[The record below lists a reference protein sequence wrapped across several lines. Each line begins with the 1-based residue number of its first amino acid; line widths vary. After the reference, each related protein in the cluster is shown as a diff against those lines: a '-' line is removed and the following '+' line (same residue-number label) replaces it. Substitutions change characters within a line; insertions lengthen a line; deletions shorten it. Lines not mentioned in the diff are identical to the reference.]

1 MLRQKGR
8 DQLHWQAHDVGERAP
23 HLGDEL
29 PADSLDRVTT
39 GLVEGLTGGHISL
52 GLRNVYRSK
61 HHAGADH
68 TVGQGL
74 ATTGHQAISGEDR
87 MLPTGESQQHLHCP
101 LGAFWL
107 SQRFTVDHDGG
118 IRPEDDG
125 VRAVPARRGHCLV
138 GGQTHDHGGRRFIGE
153 SRLRDACSCHG
164 EIEPGP
170 AQQYAAP
177 GRARGQ
183 YQRSNHGNHSY
194 HDPID
199 AGDDRSSG
207 PGGRIRA
214 AGSVWVRMKAMR
226 VHQLGDP
233 ERLTAEDM
241 AIPEPGLGQVRIRV
255 EAIGVN
261 YADILMVAG
270 RYQLRPELPFSPGF
284 EIAGTIDGTGPGVV
298 GWTTGTRAI
307 ATPPYGGY
315 AELVVVPV
323 ASLFALPPSV
333 DAITAAAATVTYG
346 TSYHALTD
354 RGGLESGQTLLV
366 TGASGGVGGAALQI
380 GKLLGAI
387 VIGAVGSDAKESA
400 ARNMGADD
408 VVRYDR
414 KDPSL
419 HEQLEAVA
427 GRGGLD
433 VIFDPVGGDIFDQ
446 CVRALAPNGRLLVVG
461 FAAGRI
467 PRLPTNLLLLK
478 ESAVLGVFW
487 GAFREREPDRA
498 ASQLE
503 QIWDWIHAGDL
514 LPPPVTTYPLES
526 AAAVLSALASRRVI
540 GKVVLLTAADQPT
553 GTG

>member
-1 MLRQKGR
+1 
-8 DQLHWQAHDVGERAP
+8 
-23 HLGDEL
+23 
-29 PADSLDRVTT
+29 
-39 GLVEGLTGGHISL
+39 
-52 GLRNVYRSK
+52 
-61 HHAGADH
+61 
-68 TVGQGL
+68 
-74 ATTGHQAISGEDR
+74 
-87 MLPTGESQQHLHCP
+87 
-101 LGAFWL
+101 
-107 SQRFTVDHDGG
+107 
-118 IRPEDDG
+118 
-125 VRAVPARRGHCLV
+125 
-138 GGQTHDHGGRRFIGE
+138 
-153 SRLRDACSCHG
+153 
-164 EIEPGP
+164 
-170 AQQYAAP
+170 
-177 GRARGQ
+177 
-183 YQRSNHGNHSY
+183 
-194 HDPID
+194 
-199 AGDDRSSG
+199 
-207 PGGRIRA
+207 
-214 AGSVWVRMKAMR
+214 MKAMR